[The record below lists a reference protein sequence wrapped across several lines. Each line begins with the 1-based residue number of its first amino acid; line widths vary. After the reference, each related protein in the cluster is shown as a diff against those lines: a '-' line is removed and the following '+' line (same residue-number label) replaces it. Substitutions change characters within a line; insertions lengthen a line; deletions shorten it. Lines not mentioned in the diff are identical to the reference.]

1 MHTST
6 ISYVSYRKK
15 SLSPL
20 LRAHIVHRLRM
31 IDQNTILGAAMFN
44 FAADAASKTEDDY
57 HDLLLAIQKQINE
70 DVQVTRKVLGP
81 HYRFFRKLVD

>member
-1 MHTST
+1 
-6 ISYVSYRKK
+6 
-15 SLSPL
+15 
-20 LRAHIVHRLRM
+20 M
-31 IDQNTILGAAMFN
+31 IDQNTILGAAMYN
-44 FAADAASKTEDDY
+44 FAADASSKTEDDY